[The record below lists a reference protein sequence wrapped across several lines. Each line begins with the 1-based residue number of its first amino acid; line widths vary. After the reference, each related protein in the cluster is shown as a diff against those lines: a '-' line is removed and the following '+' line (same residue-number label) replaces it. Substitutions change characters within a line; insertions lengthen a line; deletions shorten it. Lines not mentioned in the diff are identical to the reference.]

1 MNTRTSI
8 TRFEGTVL
16 SAMLMALL
24 LVATPLRAGEADDQE
39 PGKLE
44 QARIEGQL
52 WATYALNRHLNP
64 FDIDVEVE
72 QRTAIL
78 EGEVDQEVKKEL
90 AEQIALSV
98 DGIEDVDNRLDVND
112 EWRDSAV
119 ADAESGDRS
128 FGTRVQDATLTATV
142 KSKLLWNRS
151 TAGLSIN
158 VSTENGVVELV
169 GEAESDASR
178 ELAERLAAN
187 TEGVTD
193 VINQIEVVEKRQA
206 GIQ

>member
-1 MNTRTSI
+1 MKTRTRI
-8 TRFEGTVL
+8 NRFEGTVL

-24 LVATPLRAGEADDQE
+24 LVAAPLKAGEAEEPE

-64 FDIDVEVE
+64 FDIEVEVE
-72 QRTAIL
+72 RRTAIL
-78 EGEVDQEVKKEL
+78 EGEVDQDVKKEL

-98 DGIEDVDNRLDVND
+98 DGIEDVDNRLAVNE
-112 EWRDSAV
+112 EWRDPAV
-119 ADAESGDRS
+119 ADTESRDRS

-142 KSKLLWNRS
+142 KSKLLWNRN

-158 VSTENGVVELV
+158 VNTENGVVELV

-206 GIQ
+206 GTQ